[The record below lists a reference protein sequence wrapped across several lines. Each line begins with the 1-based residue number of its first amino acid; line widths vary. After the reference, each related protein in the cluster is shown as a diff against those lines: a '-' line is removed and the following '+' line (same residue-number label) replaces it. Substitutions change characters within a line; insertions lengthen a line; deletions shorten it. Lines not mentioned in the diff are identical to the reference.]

1 MFSKNTLQN
10 RFVYHPKITMKT
22 YKRVS
27 SIQKYLSIEKKQKRK
42 IGFTP
47 TMGALHAG
55 HMSLIKKS
63 NEENEISVASVFVN
77 PTQFNDK
84 KDLKKY
90 PRDLNK
96 DANLLSKNG
105 CDYLF
110 APTVTQVY
118 PKSGIPK
125 IKLDLSNFT
134 NTMEGPNRPG
144 HFEGVVEVV
153 HRLLDIIKPDNLYMG
168 QKDFQQFTI
177 IGHMIRTLKMPTKLR
192 VCPII
197 REDDGLAM
205 SSRNVRLSKAIRP
218 KCAILY
224 KALSESK
231 ENLKKKSIAK
241 LESTATKMLSIK
253 DFDPE
258 YFKIVDGYTL
268 QEVRDPKKHKLI
280 VACTAVWAKDVRLI
294 DNMVLKGEKHIR

>member
-1 MFSKNTLQN
+1 
-10 RFVYHPKITMKT
+10 MKT

-27 SIQKYLSIEKKQKRK
+27 SIKTHLAKERKKKNT

-47 TMGALHAG
+47 TMGALHEG
-55 HMSLIKKS
+55 HMSLIQKS
-63 NEENEISVASVFVN
+63 EAENDISVASVFVN

-90 PRDLNK
+90 PRDLK
-96 DANLLSKNG
+96 RDAGMLSQNG
-105 CDYLF
+105 CNYLF
-110 APTVTQVY
+110 APSVTQVY
-118 PKSGIPK
+118 PKNGLPK
-125 IKLDLSNFT
+125 IKLDLSKLT

-153 HRLLDIIKPDNLYMG
+153 HRLLSIIEPDNLYMG

-177 IGHMIRTLKMPTKLR
+177 IAHMLKTLKMKSKLR

-197 REDDGLAM
+197 RESDGLAM
-205 SSRNVRLSKAIRP
+205 SSRNVRLSKKLRP
-218 KCAILY
+218 DCNILFETLSEAKANSKSKSILSIEK
-224 KALSESK
+224 KALK
-231 ENLKKKSIAK
+231 TL
-241 LESTATKMLSIK
+241 TRK
-253 DFDPE
+253 DFNPE

-268 QEVRDPKKHKLI
+268 QDVKDIKKHKLV

-294 DNMVLKGEKHIR
+294 DNMIMKGEKHIR